1 MIRFHKDFFHS
12 VYIIWGLLLTTFILL
27 VVDSSKRMINHK
39 FGFGNKA
46 PLIHSRFSKVDGK
59 TKQKT

>member
-1 MIRFHKDFFHS
+1 
-12 VYIIWGLLLTTFILL
+12 
-27 VVDSSKRMINHK
+27 MINHK